1 MEPLSDSLPVN
12 RSALRSQAARDTTSA
27 TSSTPRSAALRE
39 IDALWITM
47 ADIYGHKWVSSF
59 GADPEK
65 GAGATWAAALGDLS
79 RRQLGIGIDACRVSA
94 DPWPPTLPQ
103 FRAMCL
109 GIPTL
114 AAVRLDRDKAT
125 PFTRLVWQHL
135 DGYRMRQASADAAD
149 RMLREAYELAREHVM
164 RGGSLPEDPVAAIT
178 DDTDR
183 KPQVPQTEAERLA
196 RIKAARRALDDAA

>member
-1 MEPLSDSLPVN
+1 M
-12 RSALRSQAARDTTSA
+12 
-27 TSSTPRSAALRE
+27 RE
-39 IDALWITM
+39 IDALWIAM
-47 ADIYGHKWVSSF
+47 ADIYGHKWTSAYGVD
-59 GADPEK
+59 AAK
-65 GAGATWAAALGDLS
+65 GAGSTWAAGLADLT
-79 RRQLGIGIDACRVSA
+79 RRHFAAGIDACRVSA

-109 GIPTL
+109 GIPSL
-114 AAVRLDRDKAT
+114 AAVKLDRDKAT
-125 PFTRLVWQHL
+125 PFARLVWQHL

-164 RGGSLPEDPVAAIT
+164 RGGALPGEPVAAITDDT

-196 RIKAARRALDDAA
+196 RIEAARRSLEDAA